1 MRNSTEYDL
10 NGTTRYKSSYSSG
23 NGGDCLEVT
32 HWRKST
38 YSAGDGSDC
47 LEVSDG
53 HPDLTPVRDSKNP
66 HGPNLLFP
74 TSAWA
79 AFVQDLKR
87 G

>member
-1 MRNSTEYDL
+1 MRNSSAYDL
-10 NGTTRYKSSYSSG
+10 GGATWHKSSYSGGQGG
-23 NGGDCLEVT
+23 N
-32 HWRKST
+32 
-38 YSAGDGSDC
+38 C

-53 HPDLTPVRDSKNP
+53 HPDFTPVRDSKNP

-79 AFVQDLKR
+79 AFVEDLKR